1 MLRPIPVSM
10 LKNSAVFK
18 VCTGIDAWQNPTWEE
33 YQVKN
38 VHIQDTN
45 EVKKTRENK
54 EVVLRSVLYV
64 DSRLSTPSLD
74 YRSLA
79 EHSERAGE
87 QMKCTVFDAQGETIG
102 SFEIETVDI
111 IPNVPATTVHHY
123 ELGLV

>member
-10 LKNSAVFK
+10 LKDSAVFK
-18 VCTGIDAWQNPTWEE
+18 VCTGIDAWQNPTWDE
-33 YQVKN
+33 YTVKN

-45 EVKKTRENK
+45 EVKKNRENK

-74 YRSLA
+74 YRFLA
-79 EHSERAGE
+79 EQSEKAGE
-87 QMKCTVFDAQGETIG
+87 QMRCTVFDAQGETIG